1 MRAAFELSFR
11 DMEPSPAIEQRVR
24 KLATKLEDLCEDLTS
39 CRVVVEAPHRHHRR
53 GNLYHVR
60 VDLTVPGEELV
71 ASRDPAKR
79 HRREDVYA
87 AIRDAFDAARRQL
100 QEYKDRQR
108 AGSASATRGESPP
121 EGRIRALYPDEGYGH
136 IETVDGR
143 VVRFERDDVLGDFT
157 SLDVGTAV
165 RFVEQSGEEGPRATG
180 VRIVR

>member
-11 DMEPSPAIEQRVR
+11 NMEPSAAVEQRVR
-24 KLATKLEDLCEDLTS
+24 KLAAKLENLCDDLMS

-60 VDLTVPGEELV
+60 VDVTVPGEELV

-87 AIRDAFDAARRQL
+87 AVRDAFDAARRQL
-100 QEYKDRQR
+100 EEYKDRQR
-108 AGSASATRGESPP
+108 AGSASAARGEPPP
-121 EGRIRALYPDEGYGH
+121 EGRISALYPDEGYGH
-136 IETVDGR
+136 IETADGR

-157 SLDVGTAV
+157 TLDVGTTV
-165 RFVEQSGEEGPRATG
+165 RFVEQSGEQGPRATG
-180 VRIVR
+180 VRSLR